1 MFVELIAIGA
11 QNRVN
16 VNPPDVFRMG
26 IYKLAVR
33 MILVHNHPSGNL
45 KVSAG
50 DKDITD
56 RLLKVGKMISIDV
69 IDHLIITESGF
80 TSFKDKG
87 IIEELR
93 KSGLY
98 EIQDRESDQMKEMQL
113 RYERKNAEKSKAM
126 EVARRLK
133 EMGMD
138 TDFIKKATGLYVR
151 DIKEA

>member
-1 MFVELIAIGA
+1 M
-11 QNRVN
+11 
-16 VNPPDVFRMG
+16 D
-26 IYKLAVR
+26 
-33 MILVHNHPSGNL
+33 
-45 KVSAG
+45 
-50 DKDITD
+50 
-56 RLLKVGKMISIDV
+56 
-69 IDHLIITESGF
+69 
-80 TSFKDKG
+80 
-87 IIEELR
+87 ELR

-113 RYERKNAEKSKAM
+113 RYERKNAEKAKAM